1 MNAVQAEYS
10 SKIYSVCK
18 HSGYMGHKNNT
29 VDDNDDDT
37 LVEDYMTITTVTM
50 NFKSSVLDIAK
61 KMFAENISSIPIT
74 DDEEEIIGILTERDM
89 IKIIANELP
98 PGDISAMSLMS
109 FPTVK
114 VKKKAP
120 IEEAAKIMATKKLRH
135 LIVEDTYGQ
144 DVVGIITVTDL
155 ARYLKQKSKTGE
167 VPSSSEAWEVFS

>member
-1 MNAVQAEYS
+1 MDQ
-10 SKIYSVCK
+10 
-18 HSGYMGHKNNT
+18 KNNR
-29 VDDNDDDT
+29 VQDT
-37 LVEDYMTITTVTM
+37 LVEDYMTLTTVTL
-50 NFKSSVLDIAK
+50 NFKKSVLDIAK
-61 KMFAENISSIPIT
+61 KMLAENISSIAIT

-98 PGDISAMSLMS
+98 PSGISAMSLMS

-135 LIVEDTYGQ
+135 LVVEDTYGE
-144 DVVGIITVTDL
+144 DIVGIITVSDL

-167 VPSSSEAWEVFS
+167 LPASEVWEIFF